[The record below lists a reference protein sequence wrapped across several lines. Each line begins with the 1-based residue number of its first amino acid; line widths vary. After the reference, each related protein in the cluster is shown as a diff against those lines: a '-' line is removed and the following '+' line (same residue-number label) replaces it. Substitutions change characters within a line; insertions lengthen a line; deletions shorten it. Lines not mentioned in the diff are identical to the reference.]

1 MERALRRGT
10 AYGRADTRCRPG
22 RQEPRHSRQG
32 ADDEG
37 GPRTRNSGRVRNRVR
52 RPVHIG
58 PHDLR
63 HGQQRQDDHDDADLR
78 DSAPRG
84 RERRSGGQHRPEF
97 RAVGRHGAARL
108 VRNRAEQL
116 SARWV
121 LRFPGRHRG
130 ADEHYARS
138 FGPVRV
144 PAAELCRQQIPHP
157 AQPAS
162 AGLLYLLRRRSADA
176 RESAEA
182 SALHA
187 DAPVQRPAR
196 RLRRRVARRDDTGRG
211 CRPPAGNSGFRTS
224 DQRDA

>member
-1 MERALRRGT
+1 MPKIVVLGGGESGCGAAVLARVKGFDVFLSDMGVIAPKYKALL
-10 AYGRADTRCRPG
+10 AEWNVPYEEGRIRPADTRCRPG

-84 RERRSGGQHRPEF
+84 RERRFGRQHRPEF

-116 SARWV
+116 SAR
-121 LRFPGRHRG
+121 PG
-130 ADEHYARS
+130 ATIS
-138 FGPVRV
+138 GPT
-144 PAAELCRQQIPHP
+144 
-157 AQPAS
+157 S
-162 AGLLYLLRRRSADA
+162 
-176 RESAEA
+176 
-182 SALHA
+182 
-187 DAPVQRPAR
+187 
-196 RLRRRVARRDDTGRG
+196 G
-211 CRPPAGNSGFRTS
+211 C
-224 DQRDA
+224 